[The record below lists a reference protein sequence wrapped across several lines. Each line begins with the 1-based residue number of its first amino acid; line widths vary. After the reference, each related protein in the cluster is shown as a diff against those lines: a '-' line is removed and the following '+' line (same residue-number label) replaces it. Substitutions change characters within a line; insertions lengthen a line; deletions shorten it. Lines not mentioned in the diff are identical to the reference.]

1 MKVKTWIAKE
11 FSVPYI
17 ADENARKLLLDNGFS
32 HLTEYKEEILDIPE
46 EEIIGNNGYLRKEFW
61 YSDNLFDLVHDKSK
75 FRNESDDI
83 EYEIIEEGYP
93 YDIPCCSCDINI
105 CSVEDF
111 KNWMLEEGR
120 KERAML
126 YE

>member
-46 EEIIGNNGYLRKEFW
+46 EEIIDDSGYPRSGFW
-61 YSDNLFDLVHDKSK
+61 YNNNLFDLVHDKSK
-75 FRNESDDI
+75 FHKESDYI
-83 EYEIIEEGYP
+83 EYEIIEAGYP
-93 YDIPCCSCDINI
+93 SDIPYCSCETDIYN
-105 CSVEDF
+105 VEDF
-111 KNWMLEEGR
+111 KNWMLEDGR
-120 KERAML
+120 KEKGINK
-126 YE
+126 